1 MVVIGGEINNL
12 SEPLNKMANT
22 LDDVTEMAKRAEK
35 TVDRM
40 FDSETMYI
48 LLFFLFSPIL
58 GIFFPIYTA
67 LLLGF
72 LGLLVF
78 YIIIFYKDFYTI
90 VGPGSPFFDS
100 LPEWLAWY
108 IVHPF
113 ILLIGKPDIFFKNAL
128 KLTGAFVKFV
138 IDTIFEFPEIFM

>member
-12 SEPLNKMANT
+12 SGPLNKMANK
-22 LDDVTEMAKRAEK
+22 LDDITEMAKRAEK

-40 FDSETMYI
+40 FDRETIYI
-48 LLFFLFSPIL
+48 LSFFLFSPIL
-58 GIFFPIYTA
+58 GIFFPIYTT

-78 YIIIFYKDFYTI
+78 YIVIFYKDFYTI
-90 VGPGSPFFDS
+90 AGPGSPFFDS

-113 ILLIGKPDIFFKNAL
+113 ILLIGKPDVFIKNAL
-128 KLTGAFVKFV
+128 SLTVTFVKFV
-138 IDTIFEFPEIFM
+138 IDTIFEFPDIFM

>member
-12 SEPLNKMANT
+12 SEPLNKMANK
-22 LDDVTEMAKRAEK
+22 LGDITEMAERAEK

-40 FDSETMYI
+40 FDRETMYI

-67 LLLGF
+67 LVLGF

-78 YIIIFYKDFYTI
+78 YIVIFYKDFYYE
-90 VGPGSPFFDS
+90 FF
-100 LPEWLAWY
+100 Y
-108 IVHPF
+108 IN
-113 ILLIGKPDIFFKNAL
+113 KPL
-128 KLTGAFVKFV
+128 FV
-138 IDTIFEFPEIFM
+138 